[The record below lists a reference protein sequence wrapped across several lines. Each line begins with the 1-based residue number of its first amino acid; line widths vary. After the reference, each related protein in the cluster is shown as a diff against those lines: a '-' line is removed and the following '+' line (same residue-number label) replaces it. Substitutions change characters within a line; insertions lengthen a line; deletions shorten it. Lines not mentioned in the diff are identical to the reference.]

1 MNTGTLIR
9 FLGWT
14 SLTYLW
20 LEANCS
26 FFNAIIDAINE
37 HDEQIRQQVLE
48 SEDESESENESED
61 ESGNEGDNESEDV
74 IVKTITKTIV
84 VVKKKFLGHPQ
95 KFQKVPKSFKISFFS
110 PLKFIRTYFNLLI
123 LARTFWNF

>member
-1 MNTGTLIR
+1 MNIGTLIH

-20 LEANCS
+20 LEANCL

-48 SEDESESENESED
+48 SEDES
-61 ESGNEGDNESEDV
+61 DNESEV
-74 IVKTITKTIV
+74 ESEV
-84 VVKKKFLGHPQ
+84 VVKP
-95 KFQKVPKSFKISFFS
+95 VTEISKS
-110 PLKFIRTYFNLLI
+110 
-123 LARTFWNF
+123 

>member
-1 MNTGTLIR
+1 MDTGTLIC

-20 LEANCS
+20 LEANCL

-48 SEDESESENESED
+48 GENESED
-61 ESGNEGDNESEDV
+61 ES
-74 IVKTITKTIV
+74 
-84 VVKKKFLGHPQ
+84 
-95 KFQKVPKSFKISFFS
+95 
-110 PLKFIRTYFNLLI
+110 
-123 LARTFWNF
+123 

>member
-1 MNTGTLIR
+1 M
-9 FLGWT
+9 
-14 SLTYLW
+14 LTRYLKHNGGDSHW
-20 LEANCS
+20 L
-26 FFNAIIDAINE
+26 
-37 HDEQIRQQVLE
+37 L
-48 SEDESESENESED
+48 
-61 ESGNEGDNESEDV
+61 
-74 IVKTITKTIV
+74 V